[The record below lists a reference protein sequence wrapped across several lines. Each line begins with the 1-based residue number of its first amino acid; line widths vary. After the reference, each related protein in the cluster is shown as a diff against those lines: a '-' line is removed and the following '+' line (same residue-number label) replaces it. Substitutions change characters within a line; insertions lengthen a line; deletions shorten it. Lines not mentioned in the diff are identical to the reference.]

1 KPAGTTSNPVV
12 WTPNVEG
19 ASPAIT
25 LVNAGFLRTAPT
37 NFWVA
42 QNGSLYV
49 LDTKCGTIGT
59 AAG

>member
-1 KPAGTTSNPVV
+1 
-12 WTPNVEG
+12 
-19 ASPAIT
+19 
-25 LVNAGFLRTAPT
+25 
-37 NFWVA
+37 A